1 MISENIKNNINSFLG
16 VTATHLRSTDIPLLR
31 TENNQ
36 FSIYMTNHIFNDE
49 VTEIPIYNS
58 LSLRE
63 IIPLFTSSTSIN
75 ERKTFGPLLKEL
87 SLIKR
92 IGELNRVK
100 DKDGNLYYGMRGL
113 ILNSNLEPL
122 VLSTIR
128 SFRESSATKELIL
141 RISPKVFNNDN
152 VICKGIQKYLVKYCS
167 TVSRYFSIV
176 NGFTTMTVI
185 INNDINKFIR
195 HAKAP
200 TNINVNEEIQQLLID
215 NIDKLCLQ
223 RNILEI
229 G

>member
-16 VTATHLRSTDIPLLR
+16 ITSSSLRLIDIPLLG

-36 FSIYMTNHIFNDE
+36 FSIYITNHIFNDG
-49 VTEIPIYNS
+49 VTESPIYNS
-58 LSLRE
+58 FSFRE
-63 IIPLFTSSTSIN
+63 IIPLFTSTSIN

-87 SLIKR
+87 SLITR

-128 SFRESSATKELIL
+128 PHRELSATKEIIL
-141 RISPKVFNNDN
+141 RVSPKVFNSDN
-152 VICKGIQKYLVKYCS
+152 VVCKGIQKYLIEYCS

-185 INNDINKFIR
+185 INNDIDKFIR
-195 HAKAP
+195 HVKAP
-200 TNINVNEEIQQLLID
+200 TSINVNEEIQQLLID
-215 NIDKLCLQ
+215 NIDKLCL
-223 RNILEI
+223 
-229 G
+229 

>member
-16 VTATHLRSTDIPLLR
+16 VTATHLCSTDIPLLR

-63 IIPLFTSSTSIN
+63 IIPLFTSTSIN

-92 IGELNRVK
+92 IGELNRVR

-128 SFRESSATKELIL
+128 PPRKSLASKELIL
-141 RISPKVFNNDN
+141 RVSPKVFNSDN
-152 VICKGIQKYLVKYCS
+152 VICKGIQKYLIEYCS

-195 HAKAP
+195 HVKAP
-200 TNINVNEEIQQLLID
+200 TSINVNEEIQQLLVD
-215 NIDKLCLQ
+215 NIDKLCL
-223 RNILEI
+223 
-229 G
+229 

>member
-1 MISENIKNNINSFLG
+1 MISENIKNNINNFLYI
-16 VTATHLRSTDIPLLR
+16 TSATPRSTDIPLLG

-36 FSIYMTNHIFNDE
+36 FSLYITNHIFNGE
-49 VTEIPIYNS
+49 VTESPIYNS

-87 SLIKR
+87 SLITR
-92 IGELNRVK
+92 IGELNRIR

-113 ILNSNLEPL
+113 ILNSNLELL

-128 SFRESSATKELIL
+128 SHRESSATKELIL
-141 RISPKVFNNDN
+141 RVSPKVFNSDN
-152 VICKGIQKYLVKYCS
+152 VVCKGIQKYLIEYCS
-167 TVSRYFSIV
+167 TTSIYFPIV
-176 NGFTTMTVI
+176 NDFTTMTVI
-185 INNDINKFIR
+185 INNDIDKFIR

-215 NIDKLCLQ
+215 NIDKLCL
-223 RNILEI
+223 
-229 G
+229 

>member
-1 MISENIKNNINSFLG
+1 MISENIKNNINNFLYI
-16 VTATHLRSTDIPLLR
+16 TSATPYSTDIPLLG

-36 FSIYMTNHIFNDE
+36 FSIYITNHIFNGE
-49 VTEIPIYNS
+49 VTESPIYNS

-87 SLIKR
+87 SLITR
-92 IGELNRVK
+92 IGELNRVR

-128 SFRESSATKELIL
+128 SHRELSATKEIIL
-141 RISPKVFNNDN
+141 RVSPKVFNSDN
-152 VICKGIQKYLVKYCS
+152 VVCKGIQKYLIEYCS
-167 TVSRYFSIV
+167 TTSRYFSIV
-176 NGFTTMTVI
+176 NDFTTMTVI
-185 INNDINKFIR
+185 INNDIDKFIR

-215 NIDKLCLQ
+215 NIDKLCL
-223 RNILEI
+223 
-229 G
+229 

>member
-1 MISENIKNNINSFLG
+1 MISENIKNNINNFLYI
-16 VTATHLRSTDIPLLR
+16 TSANSRPTDIPLLG

-36 FSIYMTNHIFNDE
+36 FSLYITNHIFNGE
-49 VTEIPIYNS
+49 VTESPIYNS

-87 SLIKR
+87 SLITR
-92 IGELNRVK
+92 IGELNRVR
-100 DKDGNLYYGMRGL
+100 DKDGNLYYGMKGL

-128 SFRESSATKELIL
+128 SHRELSATKEIIL
-141 RISPKVFNNDN
+141 RVSPKVFNSDN
-152 VICKGIQKYLVKYCS
+152 IVCKGIQKYLIEYCS
-167 TVSRYFSIV
+167 TTSRYFSIV
-176 NGFTTMTVI
+176 NDFTTMTVI
-185 INNDINKFIR
+185 INNDIDKFIR

-215 NIDKLCLQ
+215 NIDKLCL
-223 RNILEI
+223 
-229 G
+229 

>member
-1 MISENIKNNINSFLG
+1 MISENIKNNINNFLYI
-16 VTATHLRSTDIPLLR
+16 TSATPCPTDIPLLG

-36 FSIYMTNHIFNDE
+36 FSLYITNHIFNGE
-49 VTEIPIYNS
+49 VTESPIYNS

-87 SLIKR
+87 SLITR
-92 IGELNRVK
+92 IGELNRVR

-128 SFRESSATKELIL
+128 SHRELSATKEIIL
-141 RISPKVFNNDN
+141 RVSPKVFNSDN
-152 VICKGIQKYLVKYCS
+152 VVCKGIQKYLIEYCS
-167 TVSRYFSIV
+167 TTSRYFSIV
-176 NGFTTMTVI
+176 NDFTTMTVI
-185 INNDINKFIR
+185 INNDIDKFIR

-215 NIDKLCLQ
+215 NIDKLCL
-223 RNILEI
+223 
-229 G
+229 

>member
-1 MISENIKNNINSFLG
+1 MISENIKNNINNFLYI
-16 VTATHLRSTDIPLLR
+16 TSATPYSTDIPLLG

-36 FSIYMTNHIFNDE
+36 FSLYITNHIFNGE
-49 VTEIPIYNS
+49 VTESPIYNS

-63 IIPLFTSSTSIN
+63 IIPLFTSSNSIN

-87 SLIKR
+87 SLITR
-92 IGELNRVK
+92 IGELNRVR

-128 SFRESSATKELIL
+128 SHRELSATKEIIL
-141 RISPKVFNNDN
+141 RVSPKVFNSDN
-152 VICKGIQKYLVKYCS
+152 VVCKGIQKYLIEYCS

-176 NGFTTMTVI
+176 NNFTTMTVI
-185 INNDINKFIR
+185 INNDIDKFIR

-215 NIDKLCLQ
+215 NIDKLCL
-223 RNILEI
+223 
-229 G
+229 

>member
-1 MISENIKNNINSFLG
+1 MISENIKNNINNFLYI
-16 VTATHLRSTDIPLLR
+16 TSATTRPTDIPLLG

-36 FSIYMTNHIFNDE
+36 FSLYITNHIFNGE
-49 VTEIPIYNS
+49 VTESPIYNS

-87 SLIKR
+87 SLITR
-92 IGELNRVK
+92 IGELNRVR

-128 SFRESSATKELIL
+128 SHRELSATKEIIL
-141 RISPKVFNNDN
+141 RVSPKVFNSDN
-152 VICKGIQKYLVKYCS
+152 VVCKGIQKYLIEYCS

-185 INNDINKFIR
+185 INNDIDKFIR

-215 NIDKLCLQ
+215 NIDKLCL
-223 RNILEI
+223 
-229 G
+229 

>member
-1 MISENIKNNINSFLG
+1 MISENIKNNINNFLYI
-16 VTATHLRSTDIPLLR
+16 TSIPPRSTDIPLLG

-36 FSIYMTNHIFNDE
+36 FSLYITNHMFNGE
-49 VTEIPIYNS
+49 ITESPIYNS

-63 IIPLFTSSTSIN
+63 IIPLFTSSNSIN

-87 SLIKR
+87 SLITR
-92 IGELNRVK
+92 IGELNRIR

-128 SFRESSATKELIL
+128 SHRELSATKEIIL
-141 RISPKVFNNDN
+141 RVSPKVFNSDN
-152 VICKGIQKYLVKYCS
+152 VVCKGIQKYLIEYCS
-167 TVSRYFSIV
+167 TISRYFSIV
-176 NGFTTMTVI
+176 NDFTTMTVI
-185 INNDINKFIR
+185 INNDIDKFIR

-215 NIDKLCLQ
+215 NIDKLCL
-223 RNILEI
+223 
-229 G
+229 

>member
-16 VTATHLRSTDIPLLR
+16 VTSASLSLTDIPLLGI
-31 TENNQ
+31 ENNQ
-36 FSIYMTNHIFNDE
+36 FSMYITNHIFNDE
-49 VTEIPIYNS
+49 ITESPIYNS

-92 IGELNRVK
+92 AGELNRVR

-122 VLSTIR
+122 VLCTIR
-128 SFRESSATKELIL
+128 PSRESSATKELIL
-141 RISPKVFNNDN
+141 RISPKVFNSDN
-152 VICKGIQKYLVKYCS
+152 VVCKGIQKYLIEYCS

-176 NGFTTMTVI
+176 NSFTTMTVI
-185 INNDINKFIR
+185 INNDIDKFIR

-215 NIDKLCLQ
+215 NIDKLCL
-223 RNILEI
+223 
-229 G
+229 

>member
-1 MISENIKNNINSFLG
+1 MISENIKNNINNFLYI
-16 VTATHLRSTDIPLLR
+16 TSAIPRSTDIPLLG

-36 FSIYMTNHIFNDE
+36 FSIYITNHIFNGE
-49 VTEIPIYNS
+49 VTESPIYNS

-63 IIPLFTSSTSIN
+63 IIPLFTSSNSIN

-87 SLIKR
+87 SLITR
-92 IGELNRVK
+92 IGELNRVR

-128 SFRESSATKELIL
+128 SHRELSATKEIIL
-141 RISPKVFNNDN
+141 RVSPKVFNSDN
-152 VICKGIQKYLVKYCS
+152 VVCKGIQKYLIEYCS
-167 TVSRYFSIV
+167 TTSRYFSIV
-176 NGFTTMTVI
+176 NDFTTMTVI
-185 INNDINKFIR
+185 INNDIDKFIR

-215 NIDKLCLQ
+215 NIDKLCL
-223 RNILEI
+223 
-229 G
+229 

>member
-1 MISENIKNNINSFLG
+1 MISENVKNNINSFLCI
-16 VTATHLRSTDIPLLR
+16 TSASLRSTNIPLLG

-49 VTEIPIYNS
+49 ITEIPIYNS

-63 IIPLFTSSTSIN
+63 IIPLFTSSANIT
-75 ERKTFGPLLKEL
+75 ERKTFGPLLREL
-87 SLIKR
+87 SLITR
-92 IGELNRVK
+92 IGELNRVR

-128 SFRESSATKELIL
+128 SSRESSATKELIL
-141 RISPKVFNNDN
+141 RVSPKVFNSDN
-152 VICKGIQKYLVKYCS
+152 VVCKGIQKYLIEYCS
-167 TVSRYFSIV
+167 TVSRYFSIISS
-176 NGFTTMTVI
+176 FTTMTVI
-185 INNDINKFIR
+185 INNDIDKFIR

-215 NIDKLCLQ
+215 NIDKLCL
-223 RNILEI
+223 
-229 G
+229 

>member
-16 VTATHLRSTDIPLLR
+16 VTSTHFRSTEIPLLR

-36 FSIYMTNHIFNDE
+36 FSIYMTNHIFNSE
-49 VTEIPIYNS
+49 ITEIPIYNS

-63 IIPLFTSSTSIN
+63 IIPLFTSSTNIN

-128 SFRESSATKELIL
+128 PSRESSATKELIL
-141 RISPKVFNNDN
+141 RVSPKVFNSDN
-152 VICKGIQKYLVKYCS
+152 VICKGIQKYLIEYCS

-176 NGFTTMTVI
+176 NNFTTMTVI
-185 INNDINKFIR
+185 INNDIDKFIR

-200 TNINVNEEIQQLLID
+200 TSINVNEEIQQLLVD
-215 NIDKLCLQ
+215 NIDKLCL
-223 RNILEI
+223 
-229 G
+229 

>member
-1 MISENIKNNINSFLG
+1 MISENIKNNINNFLYITS
-16 VTATHLRSTDIPLLR
+16 VPPRSTDIPLLG

-36 FSIYMTNHIFNDE
+36 FSLYITNHMFNDE
-49 VTEIPIYNS
+49 VTESPIYNS

-63 IIPLFTSSTSIN
+63 IIPLFTSSASIN

-87 SLIKR
+87 SLITR
-92 IGELNRVK
+92 IGELNRVR

-122 VLSTIR
+122 VLSTIK
-128 SFRESSATKELIL
+128 SHRESSATEELIL
-141 RISPKVFNNDN
+141 RVSPKVFNSDN
-152 VICKGIQKYLVKYCS
+152 VVCKGIQKYLIEYCS

-185 INNDINKFIR
+185 INNDIDKFIR

-215 NIDKLCLQ
+215 NIDKLCL
-223 RNILEI
+223 
-229 G
+229 

>member
-16 VTATHLRSTDIPLLR
+16 VTSASLRSTGISLLG

-36 FSIYMTNHIFNDE
+36 FSLYMTNHIFNDE
-49 VTEIPIYNS
+49 ITESPIYNS

-63 IIPLFTSSTSIN
+63 IIPLFTSSTNIN
-75 ERKTFGPLLKEL
+75 ERKAFGPLLKEL

-92 IGELNRVK
+92 AGELNRVR

-128 SFRESSATKELIL
+128 PSIESLATKELIL
-141 RISPKVFNNDN
+141 RVSPKVFNSDN
-152 VICKGIQKYLVKYCS
+152 VVCKGIQKYLIEYCS
-167 TVSRYFSIV
+167 TVSRHFSIV

-185 INNDINKFIR
+185 INNDIDKFIK
-195 HAKAP
+195 HVKAP

-215 NIDKLCLQ
+215 NIDKLCL
-223 RNILEI
+223 
-229 G
+229 

>member
-1 MISENIKNNINSFLG
+1 MISENIKNNINNFLYITS
-16 VTATHLRSTDIPLLR
+16 VPPRSTDIPLLG

-36 FSIYMTNHIFNDE
+36 FSLYITNHIFNGE
-49 VTEIPIYNS
+49 VTESPIYNS

-63 IIPLFTSSTSIN
+63 IIPLFTSSASIS
-75 ERKTFGPLLKEL
+75 ERKSFGPLLKEL
-87 SLIKR
+87 SLIKEA
-92 IGELNRVK
+92 GELNRVR

-128 SFRESSATKELIL
+128 LPRESSAIKELIL
-141 RISPKVFNNDN
+141 RVSPKVFNSDN
-152 VICKGIQKYLVKYCS
+152 VVCKGIQKYLIEYCS

-185 INNDINKFIR
+185 INNDIDKFIR

-200 TNINVNEEIQQLLID
+200 TNINVNEEIQQLLVD
-215 NIDKLCLQ
+215 NIDKLCL
-223 RNILEI
+223 
-229 G
+229 

>member
-16 VTATHLRSTDIPLLR
+16 VTSTHFRSTDIPLLR

-36 FSIYMTNHIFNDE
+36 FSIYMTNHIFNGE

-63 IIPLFTSSTSIN
+63 IIPLFTSTSIN

-87 SLIKR
+87 SLITR

-128 SFRESSATKELIL
+128 PYRESSATKELIL
-141 RISPKVFNNDN
+141 RVSPKVFNSDN
-152 VICKGIQKYLVKYCS
+152 VVCKGIQKYLIEYCS

-185 INNDINKFIR
+185 INNDIDKFIR
-195 HAKAP
+195 HVKAP
-200 TNINVNEEIQQLLID
+200 TSINVNEEIQQLLID
-215 NIDKLCLQ
+215 NIDKLCL
-223 RNILEI
+223 
-229 G
+229 

>member
-1 MISENIKNNINSFLG
+1 MISENIKNNINNFLYI
-16 VTATHLRSTDIPLLR
+16 TSATSRPTDIPLLG

-36 FSIYMTNHIFNDE
+36 FSLYITNHIFNGE
-49 VTEIPIYNS
+49 VTESPIYNS

-63 IIPLFTSSTSIN
+63 IIPLFTSSTNIN

-87 SLIKR
+87 SLITR
-92 IGELNRVK
+92 IGELNRVR

-128 SFRESSATKELIL
+128 SHRELSATKEIIL
-141 RISPKVFNNDN
+141 RVSPKVFNSDN
-152 VICKGIQKYLVKYCS
+152 VVCKGIQKYLIEYCS
-167 TVSRYFSIV
+167 TTSRYFSIV
-176 NGFTTMTVI
+176 NDFTTMTVI
-185 INNDINKFIR
+185 INNDIDKFIR

-215 NIDKLCLQ
+215 NIDKLCL
-223 RNILEI
+223 
-229 G
+229 

>member
-16 VTATHLRSTDIPLLR
+16 VTSSSLRSTDIPLLR

-36 FSIYMTNHIFNDE
+36 FSLYMTNHIFNGE
-49 VTEIPIYNS
+49 ITEIPIYNS
-58 LSLRE
+58 VSLRE
-63 IIPLFTSSTSIN
+63 IIPLFTSSSSIN

-92 IGELNRVK
+92 VGELNRVR

-128 SFRESSATKELIL
+128 SSRESSATKELIL
-141 RISPKVFNNDN
+141 RVSPKVFNSDN
-152 VICKGIQKYLVKYCS
+152 VVCKGIQKYLIEYCS

-176 NGFTTMTVI
+176 NSFTTMTVI
-185 INNDINKFIR
+185 INNDIDKFIR
-195 HAKAP
+195 HVKAP
-200 TNINVNEEIQQLLID
+200 TSINVNEEIQQLLVD
-215 NIDKLCLQ
+215 NIDKLCL
-223 RNILEI
+223 
-229 G
+229 